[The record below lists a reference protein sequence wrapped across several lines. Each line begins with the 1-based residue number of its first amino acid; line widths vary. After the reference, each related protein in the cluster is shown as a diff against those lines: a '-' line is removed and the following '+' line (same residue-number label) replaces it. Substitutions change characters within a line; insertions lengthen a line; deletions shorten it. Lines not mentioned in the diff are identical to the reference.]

1 MSGELMRFD
10 FDKDKGFEIFQ
21 RLDRAFEGKDFI
33 VAREK
38 RLIPFMVNV
47 LGMILAMLDCR

>member
-1 MSGELMRFD
+1 MRFD